1 MSAYDRWLERPR
13 VDADDD
19 ARREEQVDEFL
30 GGEYD
35 EACAIRHGY
44 EPAAGL
50 RHMDATDVTDWITGR
65 DDYMLLLRDVIL
77 AAHDPRSRHTVE
89 TAVAAMIDAGRQ
101 AYIDE
106 PRNRE
111 RARQIMQDAG
121 RD

>member
-1 MSAYDRWLERPR
+1 MSYDDWLEQPR

-35 EACAIRHGY
+35 EACATRNGY
-44 EPAAGL
+44 ERAAGL
-50 RHMDATDVTDWITGR
+50 RHMDASDVIDWITGR
-65 DDYMLLLRDVIL
+65 DDYTLLLRAVIL